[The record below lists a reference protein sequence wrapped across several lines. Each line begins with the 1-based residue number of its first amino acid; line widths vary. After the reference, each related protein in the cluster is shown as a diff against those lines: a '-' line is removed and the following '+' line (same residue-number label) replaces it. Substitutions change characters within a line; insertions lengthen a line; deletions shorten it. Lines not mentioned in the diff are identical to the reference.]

1 MMENEKKERI
11 KSARE
16 AKNTVEKAK
25 LE

>member
-1 MMENEKKERI
+1 MENEKKERI